1 MTDQHGVLLVQ
12 TEPKPGH
19 EQEFD
24 DFYDS
29 THMAEILQT
38 PGFVRARR
46 YRAVYSDRLPVGRD
60 RGWQS
65 NLAIYDIVSPDLI
78 ESYGALLERVA
89 RGALTTADVFSA
101 ERPYRSQLFERVVER

>member
-1 MTDQHGVLLVQ
+1 VTDHHGVLLVQ
-12 TEPKPGH
+12 TEPKTGH
-19 EQEFD
+19 EQAFD

-46 YRAVYSDRLPVGRD
+46 YRAVRSERLPVRPD
-60 RGWQS
+60 AEWPS
-65 NLAIYDIVSPDLI
+65 SLAIYDIVSRDLV

-101 ERPYRSQLFERVVER
+101 ERPYRSQLFERVVEL